1 MEVVFPEDY
10 SNMTITLS
18 QDDRS
23 AVVFDVLKDEP
34 VAGSAT
40 LDMSMLKDTMA
51 VGWWL
56 TPSYHASW
64 SPGTTAPTQWYKD
77 SGGACSH
84 GSLCGEGG
92 GWSLSN
98 IKITA
103 ESQI

>member
-1 MEVVFPEDY
+1 
-10 SNMTITLS
+10 
-18 QDDRS
+18 
-23 AVVFDVLKDEP
+23 
-34 VAGSAT
+34 
-40 LDMSMLKDTMA
+40 MSMLKDTMA

-84 GSLCGEGG
+84 GALCGEGG